1 MPVSTFSPADPWTV
15 SEYDFPVTEPIET
28 QARFLLNWAVLA
40 PSSHNRQPWLFAVDG
55 PRIHV
60 FADPSRWLPI
70 ADPDRR
76 ELFVSVG
83 CAIENVLVAAAH
95 LDMKVTMNWAPDLSA
110 CASTTGDERFRVATL
125 RLDPGE
131 SGDRD
136 RAPLFP
142 AIADRHTSHEA
153 FDNRP
158 IPSRVLST
166 LEEYTGDHTRLWL
179 TDDESIRAS
188 VYKMMARA
196 NAMQF
201 VDREWREELAECIGE
216 GAFGTPWLMSKIGQL
231 AVTHLDLSDATTAKD
246 RERMDS
252 APVLA
257 ALATDADTP
266 KAQVQAGQ
274 ALERIWLA
282 ATLRGLQLQPMNQ
295 ILQIPTLKNEV
306 RMLLPDPAMH
316 PQITFRLGYGEPES
330 SRSPRRPLD
339 EVMIERADTNVPA

>member
-1 MPVSTFSPADPWTV
+1 MPVSTSSPSDPWTV
-15 SEYDFPVTEPIET
+15 SEYDFPADEPIEA

-40 PSSHNRQPWLFAVDG
+40 PSSHNQQPWLFAVDG

-83 CAIENVLVAAAH
+83 CAMENILVAAAH
-95 LDMKVTMNWAPDLSA
+95 LDMQVTVNWAPDLSS
-110 CASTTGDERFRVATL
+110 CASTTGDDRIRVATL
-125 RLDPGE
+125 RLDPSE
-131 SGDRD
+131 SGDRG

-142 AIADRHTSHEA
+142 AVRDRHTNHEA
-153 FDNRP
+153 FDRRP
-158 IPSRVLST
+158 IPSQVLAT

-179 TDDESIRAS
+179 TDDESIRVS

-216 GAFGTPWLMSKIGQL
+216 GAFGTPWLLSKIGQL

-246 RERMDS
+246 RDRMDS

-266 KAQVQAGQ
+266 KSQVQAGQ

-306 RMLLPDPAMH
+306 RMLLPDPSMH

-330 SRSPRRPLD
+330 SPSPRRPLE
-339 EVMIERADTNVPA
+339 EVMIEA